1 MSIRFQMWLRFII
14 FGVFC
19 IILLVACGGPDI
31 PLTGT
36 ITNTYTGE
44 PVASAI
50 VRLGNS
56 EATTTADGTFEL
68 TDWNTRSTLEVS
80 AEGFEPLDIV
90 LAERPEVAEPTPPAV
105 TLDAQIRPNGLSGVV
120 LDAYS
125 ETPLAG
131 AQIQVSDAIST
142 TTDAEGRYTLT
153 ELAPEFTLQITAPD
167 YEPLEQQISEQ
178 TSFDAVL
185 RPNVVS
191 GVVTDSYTG
200 APIEGATIVSED
212 VSVTTNAEGRY
223 RLEGVSVEATLEVA
237 ADGYATLTQPLEQST
252 SINAS
257 LRPDIISSVIV
268 DSETGEP
275 VEDATVIATPTMNST
290 AVASVRIDDSP
301 DGNFMLEGIPEQG
314 FLQVLAPGY
323 LKTVIEL
330 EPEGIPEQIEMEPF
344 EVRALYITAA
354 VGAAGPSLYNEYLD
368 LIDRTELNAIVI
380 DLKSD
385 LRDNLGLIYYDSQ
398 VPLVQELGTSA
409 DLMDIRVMLEE
420 AKRRDIYTIARI
432 QLFSH
437 DNALADARP
446 EWAIQD
452 RETGEV
458 FADLPGPN
466 IRYAWLDPWNRN
478 VWDYNIQL
486 GVEAAL
492 LGFDEINYDYIRYPD
507 WYGDLSEYAEA
518 LEFSEPTDPVNDP
531 DAMFNN
537 IVNFMEMAH
546 EQMNG
551 AGAYF
556 SIDVFGRV
564 VVAPSMPIGQDIE
577 RMAPHADYIAP
588 MPYPSL
594 WWPGFLGLDNPTAH
608 PYEVMLGSIE
618 SGDAFFQ
625 GEGKRAL
632 QRPWLQDHTDP
643 WQGARVV
650 EYGPEEVR
658 AQIRAAEDSGMVAGW
673 MLYDSANTY
682 TEGALRPVDQ

>member
-1 MSIRFQMWLRFII
+1 MSTRFQMWLRCLAFGI
-14 FGVFC
+14 FGVT
-19 IILLVACGGPDI
+19 LLSACGGPDV

-36 ITNTYTGE
+36 ITNAYTGE

-50 VRLGNS
+50 IRLDNN
-56 EATTTADGTFEL
+56 EATTTTDGTFEL
-68 TDWNTRSTLEVS
+68 TSWNPQSTLEVT
-80 AEGFEPLDIV
+80 AEGFESLDIA
-90 LAERPEVAEPTPPAV
+90 LAEQPEVAEPTPPAV
-105 TLDAQIRPNGLSGVV
+105 TLDAQIRPNSLSGIV

-125 ETPLAG
+125 EAPLQG
-131 AQIQVSDAIST
+131 VLIQASDTIST
-142 TTDAEGRYTLT
+142 TTDAEGQYTLA
-153 ELAPEFTLQITAPD
+153 ELAPEFILQITAPD
-167 YEPLEQQISEQ
+167 YETLEQQISQQ

-200 APIEGATIVSED
+200 NPIEGATITAGD
-212 VSVTTNAEGRY
+212 VSVTTDAEGRY
-223 RLEGVSVEATLEVA
+223 RLEGVSAESTLEVSS
-237 ADGYATLTQPLEQST
+237 DGYAALTQPLEQTT
-252 SINAS
+252 SVDAS
-257 LRPDIISSVIV
+257 LRPDTISGIIV
-268 DSETGEP
+268 DSETGDP
-275 VEDATVIATPTMNST
+275 VEDATIIATPTMDST

-301 DGNFMLEGIPEQG
+301 DGRFTLEGIPEQG
-314 FLQVLAPGY
+314 FLQVLVPGY
-323 LKTVIEL
+323 TKTVIAL
-330 EPEGIPEQIEMEPF
+330 EPEGVPEQIEVDPF

-368 LIDRTELNAIVI
+368 LIERTELNSIVI

-385 LRDNLGLIYYDSQ
+385 LRDDLGLVYYDSQ
-398 VPLVQELGTSA
+398 VPMVQELGTSQ
-409 DLMDIRVMLEE
+409 DLMDIRAMVDE
-420 AKRRDIYTIARI
+420 AKRRDIYTIARV

-446 EWAIQD
+446 EWAIQE

-458 FADLPGPN
+458 YAERPGTD
-466 IRYAWLDPWNRN
+466 IRYVWLDPWNRN

-507 WYGDLSEYAEA
+507 WYGDLSEYNEA

-531 DAMFNN
+531 DAMFDN
-537 IVNFMEMAH
+537 IVNFMKMAH

-551 AGAYF
+551 AGAFF

-618 SGDAFFQ
+618 SGDPFFQ

-682 TEGALRPVDQ
+682 TEGALRPAE